1 MMVKQVKP
9 LLEQYHVTAFIAG
22 HDHCM
27 ESFVQNGVDY
37 HGMGAS
43 HENDPSTAH
52 KNSVPPGSL
61 QFHAEGKSGGFGSF
75 TVNAT
80 SFVAR
85 HHEGDGTLLYT
96 APTRAPR
103 SHTPPPPPPPPPPRA
118 PPPPGPPPP
127 ASALPPRATAA
138 PCTSPPAG
146 TRAAGHAVE
155 LSGRPRRR
163 RCQAPADRCGSR
175 GSGWQH
181 SQRMR
186 GRLQLA
192 ERLRRDPLAHQGQA
206 LSRAHWPSAD
216 ARSVPGGTEAQRQ
229 NLRFVLAPAQV
240 KLRVMSQSD
249 SV

>member
-1 MMVKQVKP
+1 MVKQVKP

-103 SHTPPPPPPPPPPRA
+103 SLTPTPPPPPS
-118 PPPPGPPPP
+118 PPGPPPHP
-127 ASALPPRATAA
+127 APA
-138 PCTSPPAG
+138 PPPAPVPPG
-146 TRAAGHAVE
+146 MQWSCLDGHDVDGAKLRLTDVDLEGQAGST
-155 LSGRPRRR
+155 LSGCEGACNSRKGCVVIRWHTKDRHCHVLTGP
-163 RCQAPADRCGSR
+163 APTHA
-175 GSGWQH
+175 
-181 SQRMR
+181 
-186 GRLQLA
+186 A
-192 ERLRRDPLAHQGQA
+192 FQGA
-206 LSRAHWPSAD
+206 LKPK
-216 ARSVPGGTEAQRQ
+216 GKTY
-229 NLRFVLAPAQV
+229 
-240 KLRVMSQSD
+240 D
-249 SV
+249 SCLLLPK

>member
-85 HHEGDGTLLYT
+85 HHEGDGTLRPLVPP
-96 APTRAPR
+96 APSPPR
-103 SHTPPPPPPPPPPRA
+103 PRLRPPPQGHRRTLHQPPRRH
-118 PPPPGPPPP
+118 PCR
-127 ASALPPRATAA
+127 RACSGAVWTAT
-138 PCTSPPAG
+138 TSTVPS
-146 TRAAGHAVE
+146 
-155 LSGRPRRR
+155 SG
-163 RCQAPADRCGSR
+163 
-175 GSGWQH
+175 
-181 SQRMR
+181 
-186 GRLQLA
+186 
-192 ERLRRDPLAHQGQA
+192 
-206 LSRAHWPSAD
+206 
-216 ARSVPGGTEAQRQ
+216 
-229 NLRFVLAPAQV
+229 
-240 KLRVMSQSD
+240 
-249 SV
+249 